1 MEIEATHSIVLHDM
15 YCEIEENWRDLDI
28 RYLSFSNICK
38 LNLLILD
45 GERFPILL
53 YDIPCALKVL
63 HWTDCPM
70 ETLPFRDHQRYE
82 LVEIDLSHSK
92 IVQLWDGKKV
102 LKKLVHLNLSYC
114 KELKEMPDLSGAPN
128 LKTLDLDGCEELNY
142 FHPSLAHHKSLV
154 ELNLRGCERLETL
167 GDKLEMSSLERL
179 DLECCSSLRRLPEFG
194 KCMKQLSI
202 LILKRTG
209 IEELPTTLGNLAG
222 MSELDLTGCY
232 KLTSLPFPLGCFVG
246 LKKLRLSRLVELSCV
261 PYSTHGLESLTV
273 KDYSGSPNIVGLL
286 CSLSH
291 LTSLS
296 SLKLQG
302 CFSTS
307 REESTDFGRLASL
320 TDLDLSENNFLRV
333 PISIHELPRLTRLK
347 LNNCRRLKVLPEL
360 PLSLRE
366 LQARDCD
373 SLDASNANDVIL
385 KACCGF
391 AESASQDRED
401 LFQMWFSRKKIPA
414 WFEHHEEGNG
424 VSVSFSHNC
433 PSTETIA
440 LALCFLLQGFLFSSE
455 KPSVICNGKEFI
467 NKSLLKASSGIS
479 SENVYIVYVN
489 GYYLSKLLCQ
499 HNCFQMLFPGT
510 PSINIQVRR
519 SSARW
524 QQHKRFGKHDKTDS
538 DSLQS
543 EGENLHAIV
552 RFLLRSGREYDQTS
566 SDSDKLSPRFL
577 GCFLFRSSERRQL
590 LDKRFV
596 CISISI
602 QLQMETLQ
610 SRLDA
615 DFLLAHMCSVKFKE
629 WIVVLATLLRRSE
642 VLFDLFPHDVR
653 LWKAYSTTLQSHL
666 KFVEYQDLLEDL
678 EHKLSSIS
686 NKEE

>member
-1 MEIEATHSIVLHDM
+1 EIEATHSIVLHDM

-524 QQHKRFGKHDKTDS
+524 VRKQDIQDFKKPKSETGKRK
-538 DSLQS
+538 
-543 EGENLHAIV
+543 
-552 RFLLRSGREYDQTS
+552 
-566 SDSDKLSPRFL
+566 
-577 GCFLFRSSERRQL
+577 
-590 LDKRFV
+590 
-596 CISISI
+596 
-602 QLQMETLQ
+602 
-610 SRLDA
+610 
-615 DFLLAHMCSVKFKE
+615 
-629 WIVVLATLLRRSE
+629 ATLELDME
-642 VLFDLFPHDVR
+642 
-653 LWKAYSTTLQSHL
+653 
-666 KFVEYQDLLEDL
+666 
-678 EHKLSSIS
+678 
-686 NKEE
+686 